1 MLEFEPFTLEGLIRI
16 QPYLHRGTQLCSD
29 LTAGSLL
36 MWQEGTD
43 MRFCVWNDTFTVRQ
57 DVGEQPAFSWPIG
70 ADPDGMI
77 DELIAYTREN
87 NLALRFFAIDGDLL
101 ETIGK
106 DGRLQPFA
114 HAFDRSWSDY
124 LYSFESAATF
134 AGKKFSG
141 QRNHIN
147 HFKKLYG
154 EPEVRF
160 LRPED
165 RPALDR
171 MVALYENDHKD
182 GFELEKLEFAGT
194 KRLIDAYEKLGL
206 YAACL
211 VVGGEIAAF
220 SIGEV
225 IHDAL
230 VIHVEKALL
239 KYEGA
244 YPTMYNGFV
253 RLVGDRLGHPLQ
265 LVNREDDSGNPGLR
279 MSKLQYHPVGMVD
292 KYLVHVHSPAARL
305 SGIPDIPAGEV
316 VLTAMR
322 ETDKDA
328 YFELN
333 TDIENNRLWGYD
345 YREDLMLTG
354 PINGDLFYES
364 VQYDMAAGDS
374 INFALRLS
382 KDGDLIGEGILW
394 QFLPDGS
401 AEIGLRLMPQYH
413 GKGYGR
419 AAFSALADFAERELG
434 LKCRA
439 RCFLENT
446 PSYHMITESGFRM
459 IRQDESFYYFSR
471 A

>member
-1 MLEFEPFTLEGLIRI
+1 MLKFEPFSLDGLVRI
-16 QPYLHRGTQLCSD
+16 QPYLSRGAQLCSD

-43 MRFCVWNDTFTVRQ
+43 MQFCVWNDTFSVRQ

-77 DELIAYTREN
+77 DELLAYTREN
-87 NLALRFFAIDGDLL
+87 RLAMRFFAIDENLL
-101 ETIGK
+101 ERIGK
-106 DGRLQPFA
+106 DPRLQPFKY
-114 HAFDRSWSDY
+114 AFDRRWSDY
-124 LYSFESAATF
+124 LYSFETAGTF
-134 AGKKFSG
+134 AGRKFSG
-141 QRNHIN
+141 QRNHVN
-147 HFKKLYG
+147 RFRKLYG
-154 EPEVRF
+154 EPEIRF

-171 MVALYENDHKD
+171 MVSLYERDHLD
-182 GFELEKLEFAGT
+182 RFELEKLEFSGT

-211 VVGGEIAAF
+211 AVGGEIAAF

-225 IHDAL
+225 IHDTL

-239 KYEGA
+239 KYDGA
-244 YPTMYNGFV
+244 YPTMYSGFV
-253 RLVGDRLGHPLQ
+253 RLVGEKLGYPLK
-265 LVNREDDSGNPGLR
+265 LVNREDASGNPGIR
-279 MSKLQYHPVGMVD
+279 ISKQQYHPVGMVN
-292 KYLVHVHSPAARL
+292 KYLVHVHTPAARL
-305 SGIPDIPAGEV
+305 SGIPVLPAGDV

-328 YFELN
+328 YLALN

-354 PINGDLFYES
+354 PVNGDLFYES

-374 INFALRLS
+374 VNFAVRLS
-382 KDGDLIGEGILW
+382 EDGEMIGEGILW
-394 QFLPDGS
+394 QFASDGT

-419 AAFSALADFAERELG
+419 TAFGAIADFAERELG
-434 LKCRA
+434 LKCLA

-446 PSYHMITESGFRM
+446 PSYHMITESGFRVTGEDD
-459 IRQDESFYYFSR
+459 RFYYFSR
-471 A
+471 T

>member
-1 MLEFEPFTLEGLIRI
+1 MLEFEPFSLESLIRI
-16 QPYLHRGTQLCSD
+16 QPYLNRGTQLCSD

-43 MRFCVWNDTFTVRQ
+43 MRFCVRNDTFTVRQ

-70 ADPDGMI
+70 TDPDGMI
-77 DELIAYTREN
+77 DELIAYTRDN
-87 NLALRFFAIDGDLL
+87 SLPLRFFAIDENLL

-114 HAFDRSWSDY
+114 RAFDRRWSDY
-124 LYSFESAATF
+124 LYSFEE
-134 AGKKFSG
+134 AGKFTGKKYSG

-147 HFKKLYG
+147 RFRKLYG
-154 EPEVRF
+154 EPEIRF
-160 LRPED
+160 LRQED

-171 MVALYENDHKD
+171 MVSLYERDHLD

-194 KRLIDAYEKLGL
+194 KRLIDAYERLGL
-206 YAACL
+206 LAACL
-211 VVGGEIAAF
+211 VVNGEIAAF
-220 SIGEV
+220 SIGEI
-225 IHDAL
+225 IHDTL

-253 RLVGDRLGHPLQ
+253 RLVGEYLGHPLR
-265 LVNREDDSGNPGLR
+265 LVNREDDSGNPGIR
-279 MSKLQYHPVGMVD
+279 ISKLQYHPVGMVN
-292 KYLVHVHSPAARL
+292 KYLVHVHSPSTRL
-305 SGIPDIPAGEV
+305 TAVPDLHAGDV

-328 YFELN
+328 YYELN

-354 PINGDLFYES
+354 PVCADLFYES
-364 VQYDMAAGDS
+364 VQFDMAAGDS
-374 INFALRLS
+374 ISFAVRLS
-382 KDGDLIGEGILW
+382 EDGNMIGEGILW
-394 QFLPDGS
+394 QFSSDGS
-401 AEIGLRLMPQYH
+401 AELGLRLMPQYH

-419 AAFSALADFAERELG
+419 TAFTALADFAEQALG

-446 PSYHMITESGFRM
+446 PSYHMITESGFHVD
-459 IRQDESFYYFSR
+459 RQDDSFYYFSR
-471 A
+471 T

>member
-1 MLEFEPFTLEGLIRI
+1 MLVFEPFTLEGLIRI
-16 QPYLHRGTQLCSD
+16 QPYLHRGTQMCSD

-43 MRFCVWNDTFTVRQ
+43 MRFCVWNDTLVVRQ
-57 DVGEQPAFSWPIG
+57 NVGEQPAFSWPIG

-77 DELIAYTREN
+77 GELTAYTAEN
-87 NLALRFFAIDGDLL
+87 NLALRFFAVSEELL

-106 DGRLQPFA
+106 DRRLQPA
-114 HAFDRSWSDY
+114 AYAFDRSWSDY
-124 LYSFESAATF
+124 LYSFESACTF

-141 QRNHIN
+141 QRNHVN
-147 HFKKLYG
+147 RFRKLYG
-154 EPEVRF
+154 EPEIRF
-160 LRPED
+160 LSPED

-171 MVALYENDHKD
+171 MVALYEKDHAD
-182 GFELEKLEFAGT
+182 AFELEKLELAGT
-194 KRLIDAYEKLGL
+194 KRLIDAYERLGL
-206 YAACL
+206 YAGCL
-211 VVGGEIAAF
+211 TVGGEIAAF

-225 IHDAL
+225 IHGNL

-244 YPTMYNGFV
+244 YPTMYSGFV
-253 RLVGDRLGHPLQ
+253 RLVGEHLGYPLK

-279 MSKLQYHPVGMVD
+279 TSKLQYHPVGMVD
-292 KYLVHVHSPAARL
+292 KYLVHAHSPAARVTE
-305 SGIPDIPAGEV
+305 IPDIPAGDV

-322 ETDKDA
+322 ETDRDA

-354 PINGDLFYES
+354 PVNGDLFYES
-364 VQYDMAAGDS
+364 VRYDMEAGDS
-374 INFALRLS
+374 INFAVRLS
-382 KDGDLIGEGILW
+382 EDGELIGEGILW

-401 AEIGLRLMPQYH
+401 AEIGLRLMAQHH
-413 GKGYGR
+413 GKGYGK
-419 AAFSALADFAERELG
+419 AAFCALADFAARELG

-446 PSYHMITESGFRM
+446 PSYHMILESGFRV
-459 IRQDESFYYFSR
+459 IRQDGEFYYFSR
-471 A
+471 S